1 MRGRIIELEVIDKR
15 GKAAKTIPLYQYDYG
30 QKLLIKGVELP
41 EYYEVHFSN
50 QQYGDAVTVLGDST
64 GVLIPDSLVATGET
78 IYVWLFLH
86 DTSYDGETEYMGAIP
101 VIKRAQPTDITPTP
115 EEQSIIT
122 EVIAALNNM
131 EDDMSA
137 QVQAAEAA
145 KEAAQTAQTAAEG
158 AATTASGY
166 VDTVTAA
173 QTAAE
178 AAQAAAETAATSAT
192 ASATSA
198 TSSANS
204 ANNALAEATNAK
216 IAAVDAASAASTS
229 ATTATTASG
238 NASNYATSA
247 ESAKVDAVAAQTAAE
262 AAQTA
267 AETAQG
273 KAEDAQGA
281 AETAQTAAET
291 AQGKAED
298 AQEAAEGSA
307 EDSEAYAVGT
317 RNGVD
322 VESDD
327 PAYEN
332 NAKYYAEEA
341 ATVLEDKLDAP
352 ATAGAAG
359 QVLTSDGEGGQA
371 WADPSGAI
379 DDTAGE
385 GDTDVTW
392 SADKLAETTGQLL
405 TAIQGVS
412 ELNVQYAS
420 LLGELAVNNVNV
432 AGGSGEKRIIDFNTK
447 ANTQYVITIKLKQAV
462 SKMVYYGFT
471 KPDGTLIGYASGI
484 DIGNTTGVKVV
495 TPTEDYIGAHVI
507 VACSVDFT
515 VEKATIASY
524 SNVINDIANAFVGDE
539 KTELTF
545 NSTSQKIINGN
556 GEVANTSDASY
567 YVTDEIEII
576 GNRWYQLMA
585 SSGYSNSYY
594 AIYDENHNVIDY
606 MRSPGGSAVPI
617 VNKMIFTPL
626 NAKYIRLSWISTVC
640 GGHIALCNSLKP
652 KATHKP
658 EWLDKFMT
666 IGYSN
671 IGVAA
676 TNSLETYLSV
686 GHFGFNACKGDVR
699 PTSDGKLIMCHDP
712 GFTFDGNGRITTY
725 NASSRT
731 LIHSLTHAQCMELE
745 YDGRNTATEN
755 NHYQKVADIDGYLDV
770 CKQYDMI
777 AFITVRDEYPEEVA
791 SEVIAALKRH
801 NMTERAIINGYT
813 AVTNAIFR
821 FYNDNIPISFVQ
833 ANDATLTN
841 AIANRI
847 KPFGNAIITLVSSS
861 ENMETYLTNNKTNIE
876 YAVTNGVYVM
886 YAQPQTMEEVYF
898 VRNIGIS
905 GAQIGLPVLP
915 YIMQQVRFKI
925 EITSGTPELV
935 EWRDL
940 STMDASVSASGN
952 VISVSEFTIAGS
964 TRGFPD
970 LIMEYWMNRFAKR
983 IMVESANGNTVS
995 AKWQNN
1001 ALKITVSDIS
1011 VNDTIDVIVEV

>member
-1 MRGRIIELEVIDKR
+1 MRGRIIELEVTDKR

-50 QQYGDAVTVLGDST
+50 QQYGDAITVLGDST

-101 VIKRAQPTDITPTP
+101 VIKRAQPTDVTPTP

-131 EDDMSA
+131 EDDMSE

-281 AETAQTAAET
+281 AETAQTAAEAAQTAAET

-298 AQEAAEGSA
+298 AQTAAESAQESAEDSA

-322 VESDD
+322 VDSDD

-352 ATAGAAG
+352 ATAGTAG

-405 TAIQGVS
+405 TAIHG
-412 ELNVQYAS
+412 
-420 LLGELAVNNVNV
+420 
-432 AGGSGEKRIIDFNTK
+432 
-447 ANTQYVITIKLKQAV
+447 
-462 SKMVYYGFT
+462 
-471 KPDGTLIGYASGI
+471 
-484 DIGNTTGVKVV
+484 
-495 TPTEDYIGAHVI
+495 
-507 VACSVDFT
+507 
-515 VEKATIASY
+515 
-524 SNVINDIANAFVGDE
+524 
-539 KTELTF
+539 
-545 NSTSQKIINGN
+545 
-556 GEVANTSDASY
+556 
-567 YVTDEIEII
+567 
-576 GNRWYQLMA
+576 
-585 SSGYSNSYY
+585 
-594 AIYDENHNVIDY
+594 
-606 MRSPGGSAVPI
+606 
-617 VNKMIFTPL
+617 
-626 NAKYIRLSWISTVC
+626 
-640 GGHIALCNSLKP
+640 
-652 KATHKP
+652 KP
-658 EWLDKFMT
+658 ELKETDAENVDLDIT
-666 IGYSN
+666 DSD
-671 IGVAA
+671 
-676 TNSLETYLSV
+676 
-686 GHFGFNACKGDVR
+686 GDV
-699 PTSDGKLIMCHDP
+699 L
-712 GFTFDGNGRITTY
+712 
-725 NASSRT
+725 
-731 LIHSLTHAQCMELE
+731 
-745 YDGRNTATEN
+745 
-755 NHYQKVADIDGYLDV
+755 
-770 CKQYDMI
+770 
-777 AFITVRDEYPEEVA
+777 
-791 SEVIAALKRH
+791 
-801 NMTERAIINGYT
+801 
-813 AVTNAIFR
+813 
-821 FYNDNIPISFVQ
+821 
-833 ANDATLTN
+833 
-841 AIANRI
+841 
-847 KPFGNAIITLVSSS
+847 
-861 ENMETYLTNNKTNIE
+861 
-876 YAVTNGVYVM
+876 
-886 YAQPQTMEEVYF
+886 
-898 VRNIGIS
+898 
-905 GAQIGLPVLP
+905 
-915 YIMQQVRFKI
+915 VRFKDGHIQTKEFNSKKIIAVKPTDAVGSDMDVADENGNVLLRMKDGEIITKNFNSGTDCKRVINPYKEVIFGSDEEVSITTHDHAKDQTAVDNLMSKNLDAIAISNYYPSQPYYPLSEYNLTVPAGTI
-925 EITSGTPELV
+925 EIPNAEHHGFTDVSVAMHLNAVG
-935 EWRDL
+935 
-940 STMDASVSASGN
+940 STFASGSPSGQTPLGVADTWKHGIIKMKRGLLFADGGGITIN
-952 VISVSEFTIAGS
+952 HPTSTGLTTGIIKELLDFDEVVIGIEIYNQDCPDGKRWAIDIWDEILKTGRRCWGFAVPDHKAEGSGSTNWEGKIVLLVPDATQENCLKAIRNGEFYIKIKHTSLALTDLEVEGNSVTIEVSESATIKTIIDGVVVDSSVGTTKNVTIPSKAVYVRFEAETTNDKLFTNPIIFKG
-964 TRGFPD
+964 R
-970 LIMEYWMNRFAKR
+970 K
-983 IMVESANGNTVS
+983 
-995 AKWQNN
+995 
-1001 ALKITVSDIS
+1001 
-1011 VNDTIDVIVEV
+1011 